1 MVFTRLAAVKKK
13 YTLPT
18 KANKKDRDNS
28 NNNVSYSNVV
38 STEKPTFLTRVVPET
53 QTQVVEATQGV
64 NVPSTTFVA
73 SQDDVSSISDKGY
86 MATEPKKTSGK
97 GTDPKEKSSSETAI
111 TTPTSPKKVDVNSEI
126 VLPSIKILKYGYAT
140 PEKKNFRTSG
150 RTRDLSNSS
159 SSHP

>member
-18 KANKKDRDNS
+18 KANKQHKDNS
-28 NNNVSYSNVV
+28 NNNASISNLVSA
-38 STEKPTFLTRVVPET
+38 EKPTLTRIVPET

-150 RTRDLSNSS
+150 RTRGLSNSS
-159 SSHP
+159 SSHS

>member
-64 NVPSTTFVA
+64 NMPSTTCV
-73 SQDDVSSISDKGY
+73 
-86 MATEPKKTSGK
+86 
-97 GTDPKEKSSSETAI
+97 
-111 TTPTSPKKVDVNSEI
+111 
-126 VLPSIKILKYGYAT
+126 
-140 PEKKNFRTSG
+140 
-150 RTRDLSNSS
+150 
-159 SSHP
+159 